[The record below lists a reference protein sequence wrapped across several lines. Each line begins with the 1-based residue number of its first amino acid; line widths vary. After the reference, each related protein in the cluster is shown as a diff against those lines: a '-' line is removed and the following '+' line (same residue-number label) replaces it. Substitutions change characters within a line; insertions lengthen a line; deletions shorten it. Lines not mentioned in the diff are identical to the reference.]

1 MKESTGNM
9 KGLTICAITRAV
21 QGVYYENTA
30 ALSDKELGANEDFQR
45 ELIHKITT
53 DSREV
58 ENGDLFLAIRGERS
72 DGHDYISSVYE
83 KGAVLT
89 ISEKPLPFETHPY
102 ILVSS
107 TLQALKDLAAYYRSV
122 LPVRVVGIT
131 GSVGKTSTKETIAC
145 VLSEK
150 YRVLK
155 TQGNFNNEI
164 GLPLTIFRL
173 RPEDEIAVLEMGISD
188 FGEMTRLTK
197 IARPDICVITNIGC
211 CHLENLKDRDGILRA
226 KTEIFQSMSPD
237 GTVILN
243 GDDDKLITIRQVN
256 HKPVWY
262 FGIESRHPFY
272 ADQIE
277 DLGLEGERARIFL
290 TEPGSDRP
298 EVSFSVCIPVSGRHM
313 VLNALAAAAVAT
325 CLGLT
330 PNEIQTGLGKV
341 QTIAGRN
348 HQIKTSDLTI
358 LDDCYNANPVS
369 MRASMDVISHVS
381 TRKVLI
387 LGDMFELGENEKQLH
402 YDTGV
407 YAASCHPELV
417 LTAGSLCMEL
427 ARGIREQDPKNRIEV
442 HSYPA
447 LEPLLQALPSLIRS
461 GDTILVKA
469 SHGMNYS
476 RVVNRLQQLTFEPK
490 KA

>member
-1 MKESTGNM
+1 MKEATENM
-9 KGLTICAITRAV
+9 KGLTICTITKAV
-21 QGVYYENTA
+21 HGVYYENGA
-30 ALSDKELGANEDFQR
+30 ALSEAELDAKEGFHK

-53 DSREV
+53 DSRTV
-58 ENGDLFLAIRGERS
+58 ETGDLFFAICGERS
-72 DGHDYISSVYE
+72 DGHDYIPSVYE
-83 KGAVLT
+83 KGAALT
-89 ISEKPLPFETHPY
+89 ISEKLLPSETHPY

-107 TLQALKDLAAYYRSV
+107 TLQALKDLAEYYRSI
-122 LPVRVVGIT
+122 LSVRVIGIT

-155 TQGNFNNEI
+155 TLGNFNNEI
-164 GLPLTIFRL
+164 GLPLTVFRL
-173 RPEDEIAVLEMGISD
+173 TPKDEVAVLEMGISD
-188 FGEMTRLTK
+188 FNEMTRLAK

-226 KTEIFQSMSPD
+226 KTEIFHFLSPD

-262 FGIESRHPFY
+262 FGIESKQPFY

-277 DLGLEGERARIFL
+277 DLGLKGERARIIL
-290 TEPGSDRP
+290 PPSESDQTP
-298 EVSFSVCIPVSGRHM
+298 VSFQVHIPISGRHM

-330 PNEIQTGLGKV
+330 PDEIRTGLEKV

-348 HQIKTSDLTI
+348 HQIKTADLTI

-369 MRASMDVISHVS
+369 MRSSIDVISGVKS
-381 TRKVLI
+381 RKVLI
-387 LGDMFELGENEKQLH
+387 LGDMLELGENEKQLH
-402 YDTGV
+402 YETGI
-407 YAASCHPELV
+407 YAASRSPELV
-417 LTAGSLCMEL
+417 LTSGELCMEL
-427 ARGIREQDPKNRIEV
+427 ARAIREHDPKNRIEV
-442 HSYPA
+442 HSFPD
-447 LEPLLQALPSLIRS
+447 PDTLLSQLKSYLKP

-469 SHGMNYS
+469 SHGMNYAKI
-476 RVVNRLQQLTFEPK
+476 VTYLQELSF
-490 KA
+490 